1 MKEDGAMRVASL
13 LTVCILA
20 VGAITRGAPEQ
31 DGARTIVV
39 YALATGAQNAPV
51 TDLTLADFT
60 IKEDNRI
67 REVTSVEP
75 ATAPL
80 HVAVIVDDN
89 GSGIFRF
96 GVNNFAQRVQG
107 RAEMSLRVVNGQVRT
122 ITEFTSDTQI
132 WIAGISQLGVR
143 PANQDGG
150 QLLEGIA
157 DAAKS
162 FAAREARRPVIL
174 ALTVGGQEHSTLIG
188 RDVLDQIHRSRA
200 ALYVVYAGNAAI
212 RAQAAATRPSD
223 LLGGNHNLDEVLGD
237 GPKQSGGRRRDVIA
251 TQALVADIPQIA
263 TELSAQYA
271 ITYRRPAER
280 NVPQRIQITVQR
292 RDVNVVAP
300 TRAPLR

>member
-1 MKEDGAMRVASL
+1 MRIAPL

-20 VGAITRGAPEQ
+20 VGAITRGAPDQ
-31 DGARTIVV
+31 DGSRTVVV

-51 TDLTLADFT
+51 TDLTLADVT
-60 IKEDNRI
+60 VKEDNRI

-75 ATAPL
+75 ASAPL

-89 GSGIFRF
+89 GTGIFRF
-96 GVNNFAQRVQG
+96 GVSHFAQRVQD

-122 ITEFTSDTQI
+122 LTEFTSDTRI
-132 WIAGISQLGVR
+132 WLAGISQLGVR
-143 PANQDGG
+143 PATQDGG

-174 ALTVGGQEHSTLIG
+174 VLTVGGQEHSTLLG

-200 ALYVVYAGNAAI
+200 ALYVLFSGNAAI
-212 RAQAAATRPSD
+212 RSQAAATRSAD
-223 LLGGNHNLDEVLGD
+223 LLEGNHNLDEVLGD
-237 GPKQSGGRRRDVIA
+237 GPKQSGGRRRDIIA
-251 TQALVADIPQIA
+251 TQALVTDVQQIA

-292 RDVNVVAP
+292 RGVNVVAP

>member
-1 MKEDGAMRVASL
+1 MRVAPL
-13 LTVCILA
+13 LTICILA

-31 DGARTIVV
+31 DSSRTVVV

-122 ITEFTSDTQI
+122 ITEFMLDTRR

-143 PANQDGG
+143 PATQDKGP
-150 QLLEGIA
+150 LPEGIA

-174 ALTVGGQEHSTLIG
+174 ALTGSAARNTARSSVATCSIRSIAVAPPCTSCLPETPPYDRRPRPPGPRIFSAATTTST
-188 RDVLDQIHRSRA
+188 RFSATVRS
-200 ALYVVYAGNAAI
+200 NP
-212 RAQAAATRPSD
+212 AAA
-223 LLGGNHNLDEVLGD
+223 GG
-237 GPKQSGGRRRDVIA
+237 
-251 TQALVADIPQIA
+251 T
-263 TELSAQYA
+263 
-271 ITYRRPAER
+271 
-280 NVPQRIQITVQR
+280 
-292 RDVNVVAP
+292 
-300 TRAPLR
+300 

>member
-1 MKEDGAMRVASL
+1 MKEDGAMRVAPL

-20 VGAITRGAPEQ
+20 VGAITRGAQPEQ
-31 DGARTIVV
+31 DGSRTIVV

-60 IKEDNRI
+60 IKEDDRI

-89 GSGIFRF
+89 GTGIFRF
-96 GVNNFAQRVQG
+96 GVNQFAQRVQG

-122 ITEFTSDTQI
+122 ITEFTSDIPESGSQES
-132 WIAGISQLGVR
+132 AQLGVR
-143 PANQDGG
+143 PATQDGG

-162 FAAREARRPVIL
+162 FAAREARRPVIV
-174 ALTVGGQEHSTLIG
+174 ALTVGGQEHSTLLG

-200 ALYVVYAGNAAI
+200 ALYVVFAGNAADTI
-212 RAQAAATRPSD
+212 AGRGHAVRGSSRGQPQPRPGS
-223 LLGGNHNLDEVLGD
+223 
-237 GPKQSGGRRRDVIA
+237 RRRS
-251 TQALVADIPQIA
+251 
-263 TELSAQYA
+263 EA
-271 ITYRRPAER
+271 IRRPPAGR
-280 NVPQRIQITVQR
+280 H
-292 RDVNVVAP
+292 RDSGA
-300 TRAPLR
+300 RDGLAGDRH